1 MAGHAVQAVDEFL
14 ALLVEMLQR
23 AEQQKQTDTV
33 EPPLN
38 KSDFTGLFER
48 VEPIFATT
56 ATPGVK
62 PEVKKRSQCAIIET
76 AVRDTFN
83 GLLVSRD
90 LARTSKG
97 AYI

>member
-1 MAGHAVQAVDEFL
+1 MAGHAVQTVDEFGG
-14 ALLVEMLQR
+14 LLWEMLQR

-38 KSDFTGLFER
+38 KSDFTDLFER
-48 VEPIFATT
+48 VKPIFLST
-56 ATPGVK
+56 ATPEVK
-62 PEVKKRSQCAIIET
+62 PEVKKRSQCAVIET

-83 GLLVSRD
+83 SLLVSRE
-90 LARTSKG
+90 LSRTSKG